1 VKRRKILRGVGIDSG
16 LATTAPARQTV
27 PLAQTSFVLEKME
40 EMQKSIQELLA
51 RVGTIADEMRNFQKQ
66 MED

>member
-16 LATTAPARQTV
+16 RATTASARKTV
-27 PLAQTSFVLEKME
+27 PSTQTSFVLEKME